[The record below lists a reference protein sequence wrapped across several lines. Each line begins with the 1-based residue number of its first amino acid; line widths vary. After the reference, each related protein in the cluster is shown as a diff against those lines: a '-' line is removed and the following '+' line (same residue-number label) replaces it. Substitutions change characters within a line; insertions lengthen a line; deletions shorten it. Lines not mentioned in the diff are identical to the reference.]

1 MSDTILLVLPQF
13 FEAACQQAQIEYE
26 ADNTNAQASCRG
38 ARWAPEWPKQR
49 FMLEGLFCASQAL
62 VRWGGALLELA
73 HLKQGSESTEMI
85 HQVRA
90 GCLGGGPEL
99 DLFRSE
105 LTPAPA
111 RRAQCISKLQKSLEI
126 NSDQAEASWCLGN
139 AYTSLVRGPCMGSV
153 RPWLPCP

>member
-1 MSDTILLVLPQF
+1 MR
-13 FEAACQQAQIEYE
+13 A
-26 ADNTNAQASCRG
+26 
-38 ARWAPEWPKQR
+38 
-49 FMLEGLFCASQAL
+49 LFCASQAL

-73 HLKQGSESTEMI
+73 HLKQGLESTEMI

-105 LTPAPA
+105 LTPAHA

-139 AYTSLVRGPCMGSV
+139 AYTSLVRGLAWQAFAHACHVHVAAGHFDSPHLYGTAVNAGMACVLRVSCVLTSPRRWSSSTRQLTASGSA
-153 RPWLPCP
+153 